1 MNRAALRYAKA
12 ALNLAKE
19 ANNTKEI
26 NNDMLLI
33 SSTVDGSKDLQ
44 AFLNNP
50 ISKSDDKLKVVNGLF
65 GDKINSVTN
74 GIIKL
79 LVSNKRLN
87 LLPFVAKQYNLLF
100 DKEQGVDVAKVIS
113 AIPLTD
119 DLKAKVLAKV
129 KALTK
134 KEAVLEN
141 IVDKSIIGGFI
152 LQIGDKQ
159 FDASISGK
167 LGNLRKNFE
176 KNDYKVKLK

>member
-19 ANNTKEI
+19 ANNIKEI

-33 SSTVDGSKDLQ
+33 SSTINGSKELQ

-50 ISKSDDKLKVVNGLF
+50 ISKANDKLNVINGLF
-65 GDKINSVTN
+65 GDKINSITN

-79 LVSNKRLN
+79 LVRNKRLN
-87 LLPFVAKQYNLLF
+87 LLPFVAKQYEILF
-100 DKEQGVDVAKVIS
+100 DKEQGVDVAKVTT

-119 DLKAKVLAKV
+119 DLKKKVLNKV
-129 KALTK
+129 KELTK

-141 IVDKSIIGGFI
+141 IIDDSIIGGFI

-159 FDASISGK
+159 YDASISSK
-167 LGNLRKNFE
+167 LANLQRNFE
-176 KNDYKVKLK
+176 KNDYKVKM

>member
-19 ANNTKEI
+19 ANNIKEI

-33 SSTVDGSKDLQ
+33 SSTVDGSKELQ
-44 AFLNNP
+44 AFLKNP
-50 ISKSDDKLKVVNGLF
+50 ISKAEDKLKVINGLF
-65 GDKINSVTN
+65 GDKINSITN

-87 LLPFVAKQYNLLF
+87 LLSFVAKQYTMLF
-100 DKEQGVDVAKVIS
+100 DKEQGVQIAKVTT

-119 DLKAKVLAKV
+119 ALKTKVLAKV
-129 KALTK
+129 KAVTN
-134 KEAVLEN
+134 KEATIEN
-141 IVDKSIIGGFI
+141 IIDENIIGGFI

-159 FDASISGK
+159 YDASISGK
-167 LGNLRKNFE
+167 LGNLRRNFE
-176 KNDYKVKLK
+176 KNDYKVKL

>member
-33 SSTVDGSKDLQ
+33 SSTIDGSKELQ

-50 ISKSDDKLKVVNGLF
+50 TSNSDDKLKVINSLF
-65 GDKINSVTN
+65 GDKINSITN

-79 LVSNKRLN
+79 LVRNKRLN
-87 LLPFVAKQYNLLF
+87 LLPFVAKQYEILF
-100 DKEQGVDVAKVIS
+100 DKEQGVDVAKVTT

-119 DLKAKVLAKV
+119 DLKKKVLNKV
-129 KALTK
+129 KELTK

-141 IVDKSIIGGFI
+141 IIDDSIIGGFI

-159 FDASISGK
+159 YDASISSK
-167 LGNLRKNFE
+167 LANLQRNFE
-176 KNDYKVKLK
+176 KNDYKVKM